1 MQVNPAALTALRE
14 HAGYKKSKF
23 ASLVGISPS
32 YLTEMEKGD
41 KPGSAEV
48 IKKMAEALCV
58 PTAAIMRMP
67 EVENGKGARGDKTG
81 HAA

>member
-1 MQVNPAALTALRE
+1 MQVNPSALTEIRE
-14 HAGYKKSKF
+14 RSGYKKSAF

-48 IKKMAEALCV
+48 IKRMADALRC
-58 PTAAIMRMP
+58 PMAALICIS
-67 EVENGKGARGDKTG
+67 ESSKAS
-81 HAA
+81 